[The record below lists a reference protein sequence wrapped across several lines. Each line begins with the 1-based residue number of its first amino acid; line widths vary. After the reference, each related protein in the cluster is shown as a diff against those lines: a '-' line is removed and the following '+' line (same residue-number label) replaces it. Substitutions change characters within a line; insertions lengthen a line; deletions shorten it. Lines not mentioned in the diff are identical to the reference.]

1 MATAAPE
8 VVDAPASA
16 PAAKGNKKKLIVI
29 GVAVLLLVA
38 IGGGAAW
45 YLKKKAAH
53 AEEANAEADAGAT
66 GPALKQPD
74 PSHPPVFL
82 PLDNFV
88 VNLADREGER
98 FAQIG
103 VTLEIEDAKAA
114 ELLKLYMP
122 AIRNGILMVIAHKSS
137 TELLDRAGK
146 ELLAAEIRREA
157 VRPLGIDLEMP
168 VRGQS
173 PGKAAT
179 DTEPEGEHA
188 KPAKEHTQPASP
200 VKQVHFSTFIIQ

>member
-1 MATAAPE
+1 MATAPTAPTE
-8 VVDAPASA
+8 AAEAPPST
-16 PAAKGNKKKLIVI
+16 PPVKGNKKKLIVI
-29 GVAVLLLVA
+29 ALAVVLLA
-38 IGGGAAW
+38 IVGGGVAW
-45 YLKKKAAH
+45 YLKSKAAH
-53 AEEANAEADAGAT
+53 AAQAGAEEESGAT
-66 GPALKQPD
+66 AHGLKQPD

-88 VNLADREGER
+88 VNLADHEGER

-122 AIRNGILMVIAHKSS
+122 AIRNGILMVIAHKTSS
-137 TELLDRAGK
+137 DLLDRAGK
-146 ELLAAEIRREA
+146 EFLAAEIRREA

-168 VRGQS
+168 VRGES
-173 PGKAAT
+173 AAKS
-179 DTEPEGEHA
+179 EPEGEEA
-188 KPAKEHTQPASP
+188 KPSKERSQPVSP